1 MAHFEVVRPGALT
14 TVQDLGRWGWQSSGV
29 QVAGPMDAYS
39 HRLANRLAGNEAA
52 AAALEVTLTGP
63 LLRAHGAVTCAIAGA
78 TFVVEVDGR
87 EIEAS
92 AEFEVPDGATLR
104 LGVRRAGART
114 TVAVQ
119 GGFDV
124 PAAFGSRATCV
135 VGRMGPFGGR
145 AVKPGD
151 ELPVAGRP
159 RPRLALPAG
168 RPLVLPQ
175 GGARVRVMM
184 GPDEWRFN
192 GEAMRRLLE
201 ARFVVSPQSNRMGYR
216 LDGETLPA
224 PGRADMLS
232 APTPMGTIQV
242 TPSGQPIL
250 LMADRPTTGGYPRIA
265 TVITADLPFAGQL
278 APGEWI
284 EFAVCTRAEARE
296 ALRMQEAAL
305 TGGAR

>member
-1 MAHFEVVRPGALT
+1 MAYFEVVRPGALT

-39 HRLANRLAGNEAA
+39 HRLANRLAGNGDA

-63 LLRAHGAVTCAIAGA
+63 VLRVHGGMTCAVAGA
-78 TFVVEVDGR
+78 DFVVEVDGR
-87 EIEAS
+87 EVEAS
-92 AEFEVPDGATLR
+92 AALDVPDGATLR

-114 TVAVQ
+114 TLAVR

-145 AVKPGD
+145 AVRAGD
-151 ELPVAGRP
+151 ILAVAERP
-159 RPRLALPAG
+159 RVTRPVG
-168 RPLVLPQ
+168 RPLVLPR
-175 GGARVRVMM
+175 GGARLRVMM
-184 GPDEWRFN
+184 GPDERFD
-192 GEAMRRLLE
+192 GETLRRLLE
-201 ARFVVSPQSNRMGYR
+201 ARFVVSPQSDRMGYR
-216 LDGETLPA
+216 LGGETLP
-224 PGRADMLS
+224 RASRAEMLPS
-232 APTPMGTIQV
+232 PTPMGTIQV

-278 APGEWI
+278 SAGEWI
-284 EFAVCTRAEARE
+284 EFVACTRAEAQQ
-296 ALRMQEAAL
+296 ALLLQEAAL
-305 TGGAR
+305 VGEPC

>member
-39 HRLANRLAGNEAA
+39 HRLANRLAGNAEA

-63 LLRAHGAVTCAIAGA
+63 VLRAHGAMTCAIAGA
-78 TFVVEVDGR
+78 AFVVEVEGR
-87 EIEAS
+87 EVEPS
-92 AEFEVPDGATLR
+92 TGFELPDGATLR

-114 TVAVQ
+114 TLAVR

-124 PAAFGSRATCV
+124 PATFGSRATCV

-145 AVKPGD
+145 AVKAGD
-151 ELPVAGRP
+151 ALTVADRP
-159 RPRLALPAG
+159 RVTLPAG

-184 GPDEWRFN
+184 GPDEWRFD
-192 GEAMRRLLE
+192 GAAVRRLLE
-201 ARFVVSPQSNRMGYR
+201 ARFVVSPQSDRMGYR
-216 LDGETLPA
+216 LDGEPLPA
-224 PGRADMLS
+224 PRRADMLS
-232 APTPMGTIQV
+232 SPTPMGTIQV

-284 EFAVCTRAEARE
+284 EFAACTRAEARE
-296 ALRMQEAAL
+296 ALRRQEAAL
-305 TGGAR
+305 AGDPC